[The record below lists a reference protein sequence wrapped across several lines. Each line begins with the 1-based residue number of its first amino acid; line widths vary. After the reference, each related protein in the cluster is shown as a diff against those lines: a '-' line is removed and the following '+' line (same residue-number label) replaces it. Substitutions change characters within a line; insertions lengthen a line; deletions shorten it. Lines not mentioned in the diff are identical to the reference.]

1 MRGCPK
7 KCPHN
12 HHNDHPVGD
21 LASYGLDD
29 LVPWIDEVQQ
39 VDWYVHAQWTL
50 SASSHLSRPLSKR
63 DIILIGPFAN
73 YLLARTTHL
82 EDKNCLHKMDV

>member
-12 HHNDHPVGD
+12 HHNDHPVGE
-21 LASYGLDD
+21 LACAGLM
-29 LVPWIDEVQQ
+29 
-39 VDWYVHAQWTL
+39 TL
-50 SASSHLSRPLSKR
+50 SLGLTRCSRWIGTSTPTWALSARSHLSLPLSKR

-73 YLLARTTHL
+73 HLLAGTTHL